1 MADTTK
7 VTNAASGAS
16 SALPA
21 DALKDAGQRLLALL
35 VQRAADSALERVEN
49 MSSRLTG
56 VAENGGQLLG
66 SRSGRGR
73 SDEADEAD
81 ESSEN
86 GDGGEGRQG
95 LLSRIGSAVGGVK
108 DKVAEAVGGGGG
120 SGGQGKKLKVTNIVE
135 EQDVGLPLRTTYD
148 LWTQFSDF
156 PGFMKKLETVEQAS
170 DEKTNWTAKVFWSRR
185 TWEATIVEQVPDS
198 HIVWKS
204 TGAKGHVD
212 GAVAFTALGPNLTRV
227 LLVLEYWP
235 KGFFEQTGNIWRAQ
249 GRRAR
254 LEFKH
259 FRRHAMTNALLRQD
273 EIEGWRGE
281 IRDSEVVK
289 THEEALEDEQRQDS
303 EDRDADAQG
312 EPDTGPD
319 EAAAPDEDGAED
331 ASETDAEEARAD
343 DEGAYDDSDE
353 ADDQADDQADD
364 EADDGYDE
372 ADDGYDDDA
381 EDQDYDDTD
390 DTDDEEDLDDA
401 RHADEEAEDRED
413 DERTGSVNGRSRRR
427 EPAGARSRRGGGR

>member
-1 MADTTK
+1 MTDTTK
-7 VTNAASGAS
+7 VTNAASGTS
-16 SALPA
+16 SALPT
-21 DALKDAGQRLLALL
+21 DALKDAGQRLLGLL

-66 SRSGRGR
+66 SRSGRGG
-73 SDEADEAD
+73 SDEADD
-81 ESSEN
+81 PGGSEN
-86 GDGGEGRQG
+86 GDGGEGKQG

-120 SGGQGKKLKVTNIVE
+120 GGGQGKKLKVTNIVE
-135 EQDVGLPLRTTYD
+135 EQDVGLPVRTTYD

-289 THEEALEDEQRQDS
+289 THEEALEEEQRQDS
-303 EDRDADAQG
+303 EDRDAGAQG
-312 EPDTGPD
+312 EPDTEPD
-319 EAAAPDEDGAED
+319 EAAPDEDGPDD
-331 ASETDAEEARAD
+331 ASETNAEEARAD
-343 DEGAYDDSDE
+343 DEDVYDDADE
-353 ADDQADDQADD
+353 PDD
-364 EADDGYDE
+364 ETDDVYDE
-372 ADDGYDDDA
+372 ADDGYDDEAD
-381 EDQDYDDTD
+381 DQDYDDAD
-390 DTDDEEDLDDA
+390 DTDESDDRYVDDEEDLDDA
-401 RHADEEAEDRED
+401 RHADEDAEDRED